1 MKLKEL
7 NLKNF
12 GKFHN
17 QTIRLGEGLNL
28 ISGENESGKSTVHT
42 FIRSMLFGMRK
53 QRGRASRNDCYSR
66 YEPWEEPVHYA
77 GTLRFVSGGK
87 DFRLTRNFYRNEVS
101 EQLVCE
107 SDGECL
113 SIEDGDL
120 KMLLGGIGENIYDN
134 TVSVDS

>member
-42 FIRSMLFGMRK
+42 FIRSMLFGHEAAERPGVA
-53 QRGRASRNDCYSR
+53 QRRLQPLRALGRI
-66 YEPWEEPVHYA
+66 
-77 GTLRFVSGGK
+77 
-87 DFRLTRNFYRNEVS
+87 RLLCGRGAV
-101 EQLVCE
+101 
-107 SDGECL
+107 
-113 SIEDGDL
+113 
-120 KMLLGGIGENIYDN
+120 
-134 TVSVDS
+134 

>member
-66 YEPWEEPVHYA
+66 FEPWRCV
-77 GTLRFVSGGK
+77 
-87 DFRLTRNFYRNEVS
+87 
-101 EQLVCE
+101 
-107 SDGECL
+107 
-113 SIEDGDL
+113 
-120 KMLLGGIGENIYDN
+120 
-134 TVSVDS
+134 